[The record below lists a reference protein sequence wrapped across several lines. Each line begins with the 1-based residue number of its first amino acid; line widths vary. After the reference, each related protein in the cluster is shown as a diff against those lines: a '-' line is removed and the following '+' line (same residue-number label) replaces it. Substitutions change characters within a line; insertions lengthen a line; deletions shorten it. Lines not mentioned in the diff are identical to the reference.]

1 MVTRAQLDAGSLTY
15 TPPTDQTGT
24 GVAFFYFAV
33 SDGIAESASVY
44 TMTIDIAEDTIAP
57 GPPRTL
63 TAVPGNGAVA
73 LRWEAPLSPGS
84 SAIVRYEVRHA
95 AGDAV
100 PPARAWESVGL
111 TFTHPVT
118 GLADGQRHTFEVR
131 AVNSSTPSE
140 GTAAQVQ
147 DTPSATLTPSV
158 SMEEVEVRVAEDA
171 GTAVV
176 TVVLDRPSTA
186 ALTVP
191 WYTADDTAVSPDD
204 YIGGQGSVTFAPGET
219 GTPFPSGS
227 STTRSGKTP
236 WMAVMSS
243 SWSCRAAET
252 GIA

>member
-1 MVTRAQLDAGSLTY
+1 MWDAAVTRAQLDAGSLTY

-33 SDGIAESASVY
+33 SDGIAESTSVY
-44 TMTIDIAEDTIAP
+44 RMTIDIAADTVAP
-57 GPPRTL
+57 GRPRNL

-95 AGDAV
+95 AGGAV
-100 PPARAWESVGL
+100 PPATAWESVGL
-111 TFTHPVT
+111 TFTHTVT
-118 GLADGQRHTFEVR
+118 GLADGQHTFEVR

-158 SMEEVEVRVAEDA
+158 SMEEEEVREDA

-176 TVVLDRPSTA
+176 TVSLDRPSGA

-191 WYTADDTAVSPDD
+191 WETADDTAVSPDD
-204 YIGGQGSVTFAPGET
+204 YIGGEGRVTLRPRRDPEHHFCPD
-219 GTPFPSGS
+219 
-227 STTRSGKTP
+227 RRR
-236 WMAVMSS
+236 
-243 SWSCRAAET
+243 RAA
-252 GIA
+252 GKPRGWPS